1 LLSVLAL
8 VSDARTR
15 PRDRFRSGDIRDIMR
30 ASMLVTDVA
39 SGVTCIAQRVSRTRR
54 RLRRETS
61 ASATSRASHDGS
73 RRAFLAQVVASASV
87 TMFSAHPWPAVAR
100 DAGDVRTAVARV
112 REARDQVAA
121 CLDVLVT
128 ADALGVDPPL
138 KELDTRL
145 SQLSSFERDA
155 IAIDRFV
162 AAAPLTDIESATWRV
177 MKADQLGVPAADLD
191 DAIAERGGTGAI
203 QLPGVKRPNDFL
215 CFVFSCY
222 NDPRAPP
229 STEPLLTLRLA
240 RTGVSMGLR
249 NDPRIT
255 SEGLRYSLTDVLEK
269 FDAYLELVDGAMG

>member
-1 LLSVLAL
+1 
-8 VSDARTR
+8 
-15 PRDRFRSGDIRDIMR
+15 
-30 ASMLVTDVA
+30 MLVTDVA
-39 SGVTCIAQRVSRTRR
+39 SGVTCIAPRVSRTRR
-54 RLRRETS
+54 RWRRQTS
-61 ASATSRASHDGS
+61 ASATLHASHDGS
-73 RRAFLAQVVASASV
+73 RRAFLAHVVASASV

-100 DAGDVRTAVARV
+100 DAGDVRAAVARV

-138 KELDTRL
+138 TELDTRL
-145 SQLSSFERDA
+145 SKLSSFERDA
-155 IAIDRFV
+155 IEIDRFV

-203 QLPGVKRPNDFL
+203 QLPGVRRPNDFL